1 MTTGLQRN
9 LGDPLFYGLHLF
21 LRMKEK
27 KDELILNN
35 NKNGPVGPFLLFNGP
50 LLLFARSTEGQG
62 REPLNFE
69 IKWGIMGL
77 CIKNKEVY

>member
-1 MTTGLQRN
+1 MTGLQRN

-35 NKNGPVGPFLLFNGP
+35 NKNGPVGPFLLLNGP
-50 LLLFARSTEGQG
+50 LPPFARATEGQG
-62 REPLNFE
+62 REQLNF
-69 IKWGIMGL
+69 GIR
-77 CIKNKEVY
+77 